1 MVIENG
7 SNTVTDAIV
16 TASLPAYVT
25 WLEKTEGVG
34 KIAYNSTTRALE
46 WSAGEVAP
54 NAETY
59 ISFQV
64 SALPRT
70 LQIGTVPILVGEQR
84 LKAVDRFTGT
94 TVRATSGA
102 VTTGLPSEGGNNED
116 SGRVRA
122 RESE

>member
-25 WLEKTEGVG
+25 WLDKTQGVG

-94 TVRATSGA
+94 TVRATSDA

-122 RESE
+122 SESD